1 MMTRAGL
8 SMVAACVAACGGVAA
23 SSRDAPESPQ
33 PTVASPAV
41 EATSAVA
48 EVPVLGVDTTMFNGK
63 QVRGRLEPDRIR
75 SVVVE
80 HVELFARCYDEG
92 RRTSPT
98 LQGKVTVKFEI
109 DPNGIVTKSADA
121 RSDLPD
127 AAVVQCVVD
136 AYRTLRFPKP
146 DGGVVTVY
154 FPLIFN
160 PRD

>member
-1 MMTRAGL
+1 MKRSGL
-8 SMVAACVAACGGVAA
+8 ATIAACVVACGGGVAT
-23 SSRDAPESPQ
+23 SREAPESPQ
-33 PTVASPAV
+33 PAVPSPASDP
-41 EATSAVA
+41 TSTVA
-48 EVPVLGVDTTMFNGK
+48 EVPALGVDTTMFNGK
-63 QVRGRLEPDRIR
+63 QVRGRLAPERIR

-80 HVELFARCYDEG
+80 HLELFARCYDEG

-136 AYRTLRFPKP
+136 VYRTLRFPKP
-146 DGGVVTVY
+146 ESGVVTVY

>member
-1 MMTRAGL
+1 MMTRPGVAML
-8 SMVAACVAACGGVAA
+8 AACVAACGGGAA
-23 SSRDAPESPQ
+23 SSREAPESPQ
-33 PTVASPAV
+33 PAVPSPAD
-41 EATSAVA
+41 EPTNA
-48 EVPVLGVDTTMFNGK
+48 EVPALGVDTTMFNGK
-63 QVRGRLEPDRIR
+63 QVRGRLAPERIR

-80 HVELFARCYDEG
+80 HLELFAKCYDEG
-92 RRTSPT
+92 RRASPK

-127 AAVVQCVVD
+127 AVVVQCVVD

>member
-8 SMVAACVAACGGVAA
+8 AVASACVAACGGGAT
-23 SSRDAPESPQ
+23 SSREAPESPQ
-33 PTVASPAV
+33 PAVASPAA
-41 EATSAVA
+41 EPSAGA
-48 EVPVLGVDTTMFNGK
+48 EVPALGVDTTMFNGK
-63 QVRGRLEPDRIR
+63 QVRGRLAPERIR

-80 HVELFARCYDEG
+80 HLELFAKCYDEG

-127 AAVVQCVVD
+127 AAVVQCVV
-136 AYRTLRFPKP
+136 ATYRTLRFPKP
-146 DGGVVTVY
+146 NGGVVTVY

-160 PRD
+160 PPD